1 MPYIIFH
8 LYIIIGMKI
17 SKLTLAGLLAYVI
30 PLSMLGQQKPFTFSQ
45 LFDQQYPAISRS
57 LPWIEEWA
65 DDRHYIEIVPNTRE
79 NEKPT
84 LLSVNARTGKA
95 SPYVK
100 PITSPVVTASL
111 LHGAAKNI
119 HNITNSPDSRW
130 LAYTKNNDLYVLE
143 LSTGRESRLT
153 TDGSDSIMN
162 GYASWVYY
170 EEIFGRSSDYKAFW
184 WSPNSKYIAFMRFDD
199 SRVPVFPIYVPE
211 GRHGS
216 LENHRYPKAGDEN
229 PEVMLGIFSLEDTA
243 TTWANFDPA
252 ADQYFGKPI
261 WTPDNQLW
269 TPWINRGQDSL
280 IIYQINTLTG
290 RKKMV
295 YSEKQS
301 TWVTLG
307 EEDRIRFLSSG
318 NEFLVKSDKDGWEN
332 LYLYDKNGIFINQV
346 TSGNFWGTEILTVN
360 EKTREIF
367 IRARKDHSERY
378 DIYKA
383 SLDGKEQIKIS
394 QGDYSHENVVV
405 SPSGKFFITTYSNL
419 KTPPTMAVIND
430 KGKIIREI
438 ASSKGP
444 DFDSYAKPK
453 SALIRVRSAD
463 DEFDLPVI
471 ITYPIGFDSTKQY
484 PVLINVYGG
493 PNAGTVFDQWK
504 APIGSLQ
511 WLAQEG
517 MVQVSMDNR
526 SSGHFGK
533 RGLNYIYQEMG
544 KWEIED
550 FMTCGKWIRS
560 QPWADTTRIAI
571 MGGSFGGYMACMG
584 LTYGAD
590 VFTHG
595 IASFPVTNWELY
607 DTHYTERYMGKPE
620 ENPEGYRMTSV
631 MTYANRYK
639 GLLRIIHGSADENV
653 HMQNTMQLAD
663 ALQDL
668 NKHFELMI
676 YPGQRH
682 GITGDKRAHYQLEN
696 FRFIYQN
703 LLNKPLPEDFQ
714 E

>member
-1 MPYIIFH
+1 
-8 LYIIIGMKI
+8 MKI
-17 SKLTLAGLLAYVI
+17 SKLTLTGLLALVI
-30 PLSMLGQQKPFTFSQ
+30 PMSMLGQQKLFSFSQ
-45 LFDQQYPAISRS
+45 LFDQQYPAVSRT
-57 LPWIEEWA
+57 LPLIEEWA
-65 DDRHYIEIVPNTRE
+65 DDRHYIEIVPNPRE
-79 NEKPT
+79 SEKPT

-100 PITSPVVTASL
+100 PMTSPVVTASL

-143 LSTGRESRLT
+143 LSTGREARLT
-153 TDGSDSIMN
+153 TDGCDSIMN

-170 EEIFGRSSDYKAFW
+170 EEILGRSSEYKAFW
-184 WSPNSKYIAFMRFDD
+184 WSPDSRYIAFMRFDD
-199 SRVPVFPIYVPE
+199 SRVPVFPIYAPE
-211 GRHGS
+211 GRHGG

-269 TPWINRGQDSL
+269 IPWMNRRQDSL

-290 RKKMV
+290 RRRMI
-295 YSEKQS
+295 YTEKQP
-301 TWVTLG
+301 TWISLD
-307 EEDRIRFLSSG
+307 EQDRIRFLSSG
-318 NEFLVKSDKDGWEN
+318 NEFLLKSDKDGWEN
-332 LYLYDKNGIFINQV
+332 LYLYDKNGTFINQV
-346 TSGNFWGTEILTVN
+346 TFGSFWGTEILAVN
-360 EKTREIF
+360 EKTREVF

-383 SLDGKEQIKIS
+383 SLDGKEQVRIS
-394 QGDYSHENVVV
+394 QGDYSHEKVVV
-405 SPSGKFFITTYSNL
+405 SPSGRFFVTTYSNL
-419 KTPPTMAVIND
+419 NTPPTMAVMND

-444 DFDSYAKPK
+444 EFDNYAKPR
-453 SALIRVRSAD
+453 SSLIKVRSGD
-463 DEFDLPVI
+463 DEFNLPVV
-471 ITYPIGFDSTKQY
+471 ITYPTNFDSTKQY

-504 APIGSLQ
+504 APAGAMQ

-517 MVQVSMDNR
+517 IVQVSMDNR

-533 RGLNYIYQEMG
+533 RGMNYIFHEMG

-550 FMTCGKWIRS
+550 YMTCGKWIRS

-571 MGGSFGGYMACMG
+571 MGGSFGGYMTCMA

-607 DTHYTERYMGKPE
+607 DTHYTERYMGRPE
-620 ENPEGYRMTSV
+620 ENPEGYRMTSAI
-631 MTYANRYK
+631 TYANRYK

-653 HMQNTMQLAD
+653 HMQHTLQLVD

-682 GITGDKRAHYQLEN
+682 GIRGDKRMHYQVEI
-696 FRFIYQN
+696 FRFIYRN
-703 LLNKPLPEDFQ
+703 LLNKPLPEGFL